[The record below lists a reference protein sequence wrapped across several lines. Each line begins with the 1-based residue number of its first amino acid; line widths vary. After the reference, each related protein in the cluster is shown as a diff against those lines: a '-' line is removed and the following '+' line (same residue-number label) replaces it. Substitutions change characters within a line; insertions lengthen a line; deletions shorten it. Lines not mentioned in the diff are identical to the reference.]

1 MTDIKIFP
9 MGFGES
15 VMLSNE
21 NECMLVD
28 CGSESEYKNTY
39 FNNVFNE
46 LDRYDKKSAMLS
58 HFHEDHINGF
68 IRMAKENRHRF
79 ETVYIPDVFTFSHP
93 NFVDMEIIK
102 YILESIHCPG
112 ERTLSLWDLL
122 KLLCDKKINI
132 KPLKRRKKAF
142 CEIGE
147 EFDVL
152 WPVPENV
159 VSKRFYN
166 ALKLKLTAEII
177 NSVERISNQIS
188 ELFISSEGSFTADS
202 FWGVHFPNIDEMIDE
217 IVITIKAKETNLLS
231 EPEAEK
237 LIKTIRS
244 EANKTSIVFQNSDE
258 NICKNVL
265 MTGDITNGI
274 MKKIAENSLTG
285 SVPLKKNYYCIKV
298 PHHGTETHYF
308 NFGCYTVFQNLLIS
322 NGETNKSKRKKISK
336 QYNLL
341 NREYNIVCT
350 NCSFERCECFDVFP
364 KITCSNANDKC
375 NCKFYRDILIL

>member
-1 MTDIKIFP
+1 MT
-9 MGFGES
+9 
-15 VMLSNE
+15 
-21 NECMLVD
+21 
-28 CGSESEYKNTY
+28 
-39 FNNVFNE
+39 VFQ
-46 LDRYDKKSAMLS
+46 
-58 HFHEDHINGF
+58 
-68 IRMAKENRHRF
+68 
-79 ETVYIPDVFTFSHP
+79 
-93 NFVDMEIIK
+93 
-102 YILESIHCPG
+102 
-112 ERTLSLWDLL
+112 
-122 KLLCDKKINI
+122 
-132 KPLKRRKKAF
+132 
-142 CEIGE
+142 
-147 EFDVL
+147 
-152 WPVPENV
+152 NV

-188 ELFISSEGSFTADS
+188 ELFISSEGRFTADS
-202 FWGVHFPNIDEMIDE
+202 FGEVYFSNIGEMLDE
-217 IVITIKAKETNLLS
+217 IVITIKAKETNLFS
-231 EPEAEK
+231 EYEVGK

-308 NFGCYTVFQNLLIS
+308 NFGCHTVFQNLLIS
-322 NGETNKSKRKKISK
+322 NGETNKPRRRKISK

-341 NREYNIVCT
+341 KREYNIVCT
-350 NCSFERCECFDVFP
+350 NSLLKKCECFDVFP
-364 KITCSNANDKC
+364 KITCSNVNDKC